1 MTTRPQGASLTA
13 FELLLDIDRR
23 CRLLVADQPFDD
35 SPLQDWSGIGFRI
48 GGQWFVAPMGEVAE
62 VLREPR
68 SSRVPGVRPWVV
80 GVANLRGRLLPV
92 MDLSTFLG
100 LGPVAA
106 GKQRRVMVLDH
117 DDLFVGLLVDE
128 VLGLQHFPLG
138 SLQLAPPQPL
148 LRSAARFVQGHFPG
162 EPDVPGERTWAIFS
176 PFTLAQAPGFI
187 DVAL

>member
-23 CRLLVADQPFDD
+23 CRLLVADQPPQDNR
-35 SPLQDWSGIGFRI
+35 LQEWSGIGFRTA
-48 GGQWFVAPMGEVAE
+48 GQWFVAPMGEVAE

-68 SSRVPGVRPWVV
+68 SSRVPGVQPWVC

-92 MDLSTFLG
+92 MDLSSFFG
-100 LGPVAA
+100 LGHVAP
-106 GKQRRVMVLDH
+106 GKQRRVLVVDH

-128 VLGLQHFPLG
+128 VLGLQHFTLD
-138 SLQLAPPQPL
+138 SLQLSPPQPL
-148 LRSAARFVQGHFPG
+148 IRAAARFVQGHFPR
-162 EPDVPGERTWAIFS
+162 ERNWAIFS
-176 PFTLAQAPGFI
+176 PFALAQAPGFL